1 MPPNPTSPEHEPSPP
16 PAEQRVALVHVL
28 TPEFQGLNPL
38 DFADIKDEVVRRAS
52 PAALRESLVDT
63 GERNTPPL
71 RNKDESGK
79 SVVSYE
85 SGEHGLRWVHLS
97 LTPKEFGLFSRH
109 VDMLARTAFNQ
120 ILDRR
125 DTKLQ
130 KETGNPA
137 VKARTDDDIAAANR
151 ASVRQ
156 VRGKVPRME
165 AYLEAELVPRIDT
178 VEKFIEMTKHRN
190 LNRGTHDTV
199 QAHFE
204 HLRLYVF
211 GDMLDAV
218 GNQRK
223 WTAQQAAKAEKI
235 LQRRLYI
242 DGHPADRVRNFRAM
256 LELAQEYYGH
266 KRAFVLT
273 RIAETN
279 QYLAKNSGAVA
290 DAAQKDAERAREAAE

>member
-1 MPPNPTSPEHEPSPP
+1 MAPNNVSETEPIPRTP
-16 PAEQRVALVHVL
+16 EQRVALVHVL
-28 TPEFQGLNPL
+28 TPEFQALDPA
-38 DFADIKDEVVRRAS
+38 DFADIHDEVVERAS
-52 PAALRESLVDT
+52 PAALRASLIDS
-63 GERNTPPL
+63 GDRRTPPL
-71 RNKDESGK
+71 RNKDDSGK

-120 ILDRR
+120 TLDRR
-125 DTKLQ
+125 DAKVQ
-130 KETGNPA
+130 KETGDPA
-137 VKARTDDDIAAANR
+137 AKARTDEDIAAANR

-156 VRGKVPRME
+156 VRGKVPRMQ
-165 AYLEAELVPRIDT
+165 AYMDEELVPRIET

-190 LNRGTHDTV
+190 LNRGSHETV

-204 HLRLYVF
+204 HLRKYVF

-223 WTAQQAAKAEKI
+223 WTARQAAKAERV

-242 DGHPADRVRNFRAM
+242 DGRPADRVQNFSAM
-256 LELAQEYYGH
+256 LELAREYYGH

-279 QYLAKNSGAVA
+279 QYLAKNSEAVQ
-290 DAAQKDAERAREAAE
+290 DAAEKDAERAREAAE